1 LLTGGFNLFDISV
14 SGKGG
19 DEGFL
24 GVEQAEDYVGD
35 ESETRLA
42 RDALAQLT
50 ADVGAMLFW
59 SDGDL
64 QCDPHE

>member
-1 LLTGGFNLFDISV
+1 MTIMTTAAWEDFLTGWTKAS
-14 SGKGG
+14 
-19 DEGFL
+19 

-50 ADVGAMLFW
+50 ADVGVMLIW
-59 SDGDL
+59 GDGDL
-64 QCDPHE
+64 

>member
-1 LLTGGFNLFDISV
+1 MTIMTTAAWEDFLTGWT
-14 SGKGG
+14 KA
-19 DEGFL
+19 L
-24 GVEQAEDYVGD
+24 GVVQAGDYVGD
-35 ESETRLA
+35 EDKTRLA

-64 QCDPHE
+64 

>member
-1 LLTGGFNLFDISV
+1 MTIMITGDWEDFLTGWTKAS
-14 SGKGG
+14 
-19 DEGFL
+19 
-24 GVEQAEDYVGD
+24 GVEQAGDYVGD
-35 ESETRLA
+35 ESKTRLA

-50 ADVGAMLFW
+50 ADVRAMLFW